1 MLKNNHFVFVRQN
14 DNNYRKKDIMLEV

>member
-14 DNNYRKKDIMLEV
+14 DNNYRKKDIMLED